1 MVITEWFKDSRASGR
16 KYRIR
21 LAVPKAKAPPAGFPV
36 LYVLD
41 GNALFRTAADAVWI
55 QSRRTGK
62 TGVVPAVVVGV
73 GYPGDEPFPE
83 ARHYDFTLP
92 VPREQL
98 PAHPEGG
105 SWPAQGG
112 AAEFLRFIEEELKP
126 DVESRCGIDRGR
138 QALLG
143 HSLGG
148 LFVLHALFAR
158 PDAFAVYVAGSPS
171 IHWNR
176 EPLAASE
183 RRFAAR
189 LRERAAIA
197 QAAGSSAADRPPAS
211 DAASTE
217 APATPIRLLIGVGE
231 LEQDHRIPMVDNARQ
246 MYERMA
252 SLGGAGLEAEFR
264 LFEDDNHVSLL
275 PALISRA
282 LRFALAPES
291 GARRAE
297 AEVPG

>member
-1 MVITEWFKDSRASGR
+1 MRITEWEMRSRAGAGTGAGDDGR
-16 KYRIR
+16 TYRIR
-21 LAVPKAKAPPAGFPV
+21 MAVPEGEAPRRGYPV

-41 GNALFRTAADAVWI
+41 GNALFSTAADAVWI
-55 QSRRTGK
+55 QSRRTAK
-62 TGVVPAVVVGV
+62 TGVLPAVVVGI
-73 GYPGDEPFPE
+73 GYPGEEPFPE

-92 VPREQL
+92 VPPEQL

-112 AAEFLRFIEEELKP
+112 AADFLRFIEDELKP
-126 DVESRCGIDRGR
+126 AIEARCPIDRSR
-138 QALLG
+138 QTLLG

-158 PDAFAVYVAGSPS
+158 PGSFGTYVAGSPS

-176 EPLAASE
+176 EPLAEAESK
-183 RRFAAR
+183 FAA
-189 LRERAAIA
+189 LLLEGAAA
-197 QAAGSSAADRPPAS
+197 
-211 DAASTE
+211 
-217 APATPIRLLIGVGE
+217 PIRLLIGVGE
-231 LEQDHRIPMVDNARQ
+231 LEQDHRIPMVANARQ

-252 SLGGAGLEAEFR
+252 LLQDTCMHAEFR

-282 LRFALAPES
+282 IRFALAPE
-291 GARRAE
+291 
-297 AEVPG
+297 PGGLMR